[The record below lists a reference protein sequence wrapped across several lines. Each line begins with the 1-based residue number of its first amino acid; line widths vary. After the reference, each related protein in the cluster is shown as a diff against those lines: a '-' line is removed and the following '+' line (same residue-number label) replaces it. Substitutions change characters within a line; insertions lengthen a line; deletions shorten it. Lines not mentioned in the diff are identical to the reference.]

1 MMRFVGGLRKPS
13 GADALESTASIARLS
28 ELQAWLERIEYGHA
42 RGPVE
47 IPMGVLFPPAA
58 DEQENGPSHQLS
70 HDVA

>member
-42 RGPVE
+42 HGPVE
-47 IPMGVLFPPAA
+47 VPLDVRFPPAA
-58 DEQENGPSHQLS
+58 RGKEVVGTR
-70 HDVA
+70 